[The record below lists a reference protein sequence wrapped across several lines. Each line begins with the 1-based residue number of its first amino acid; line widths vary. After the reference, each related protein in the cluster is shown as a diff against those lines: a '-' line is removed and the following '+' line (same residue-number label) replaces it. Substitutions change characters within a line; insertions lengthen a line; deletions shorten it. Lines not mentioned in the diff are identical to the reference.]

1 MNSEELAWH
10 WLREGWHFR
19 GLGQR
24 SQKEREW
31 YRDQVNYEMGMIAEK
46 DFTDLFLVMSDALRW
61 AKDQR
66 PAIAV
71 GPGRGSV
78 AASAV
83 AWLLRITEVDPHAH
97 NGLLFERFLDTSR
110 SDPPDIDIDIE
121 DDRRHEVREY
131 LESKYG
137 RVHVG
142 QVANFTRYRGKN
154 SLVDIARVY
163 QVPIAAKEIVSNLI
177 LERSG
182 GDARFNNS
190 LEDTVEMFPA
200 AKAVFDSWPDLWKAT
215 RLEGNYRGMG
225 VHAAGLVVANTP
237 ISDIC
242 PIYERDG
249 VQVMAIDKYDIE
261 YVEALKLDFLGLT
274 TMSIIARCLDMIGMT
289 LEDLYAIP
297 LDDEQVLESF
307 RELDLTGIFQFEGRA
322 TRLVCRDVQPRNFE
336 ELADI
341 NSLSRPGPLFSG
353 ATAAYVEVRHG
364 RAKPERLHPVV
375 DAITAGTKG
384 QIVYQEQ
391 ILQILKDIGG
401 FDWFT
406 VSHIRRIISKKRGA
420 AAFQMNEEKFQ
431 QGAEDL
437 HNMPRDISDKL
448 WKKIVTSG
456 AYAFV
461 KAHAVSYTVIGYL
474 TMWLKVNYPTEFYAS
489 SLSKTGSKQDSK
501 EHAFQLMRDAMAH
514 GQRING
520 PRIKYSQASWT
531 AVPNLGLVAGWE
543 QIHGIGEKMAA
554 RISSFQAEGHK
565 FNDWSDLLAVPGIG
579 PKKTEAMRQFA
590 SLEDP
595 FELHKTEK
603 ILGKTRE
610 WLNTQRVIPC
620 PDADGLAISRIEI
633 KEVPGQHFNKG
644 PRIVYAG
651 IPININMQDV
661 VENRHS
667 RTGQDQEEILKG
679 LKRPDLLSFCS
690 IRCIDDTN
698 EEVYVRVNRFIFP
711 RLKRRIESITV
722 GHDVLIVV
730 GNPIIGFGTPVMAE
744 DIYIIDPDD

>member
-1 MNSEELAWH
+1 MNSEDLCWL
-10 WLREGWHFR
+10 WLREGWKFR
-19 GLGQR
+19 HMSER
-24 SQKEREW
+24 SQEEQDWHVQELK
-31 YRDQVNYEMGMIAEK
+31 YEMGMIVEK

-61 AKDQR
+61 AKDR
-66 PAIAV
+66 GIAV

-78 AASAV
+78 AASSV
-83 AWLLRITEVDPHAH
+83 AWFLRITEVDPYEHP
-97 NGLLFERFLDTSR
+97 GLLFERFLDTSR

-121 DDRRHEVREY
+121 DDRRWEVREY
-131 LESKYG
+131 LQNKY
-137 RVHVG
+137 RRECVG

-163 QVPIAAKEIVSNLI
+163 SLPKAAKEVVSGLL

-190 LEDTVEMFPA
+190 LEDTVALFPA
-200 AKAVFDSWPDLWKAT
+200 AAEVFERFPDFWKAT
-215 RLEGNYRGMG
+215 RLEGNMRGMG

-242 PIYERDG
+242 PMYEKDG

-274 TMSIIARCLDMIGMT
+274 TMSIIARCLAMIGMT
-289 LEDLYAIP
+289 LEELYDLP
-297 LDDEQVLESF
+297 LDDEPVLEAF
-307 RELDLTGIFQFEGRA
+307 RDLDLTGIFQFEGRA

-353 ATAAYVEVRHG
+353 ATAAYVDVRHN
-364 RAKPERLHPVV
+364 RRSPERLHPVV
-375 DAITAGTKG
+375 DGITAGTKG

-431 QGAEDL
+431 DGAEKL
-437 HNMPRDISDKL
+437 HGMKRELSDKL

-474 TMWLKVNYPTEFYAS
+474 CMWLKVNYPVEFYAA
-489 SLSKTGSKQDSK
+489 SLGKCDSTGDDK

-514 GQRING
+514 GLTIHG
-520 PRIKYSQASWT
+520 PSLQHSEDTWT
-531 AVPNLGLVAGWE
+531 AVPGIGLVAGWE
-543 QIHGIGEKMAA
+543 QVHGIGKKMAP
-554 RISSFQAEGHK
+554 RIAEYLAGRTGLRQW
-565 FNDWSDLLAVPGIG
+565 NDLQNISGVG
-579 PKKTEAMRQFA
+579 PKTVEKIRHFA
-590 SLEDP
+590 GLEDP
-595 FELHKTEK
+595 FELFKTEK
-603 ILGKTRE
+603 VLRSVRE
-610 WLNTQRVIPC
+610 WLSTQTLIPR
-620 PDADGLAISRIEI
+620 PDADGETIASIEI
-633 KEVPGQHFNKG
+633 QETPGKTFNKG

-651 IPININMQDV
+651 IPINVNMQDV
-661 VENRHS
+661 VENRHA
-667 RTGQDQEEILKG
+667 RTGQDQEEILKS
-679 LKRPDLLSFCS
+679 LKRPDLLNMCS

-698 EEVYVRVNRFIFP
+698 EEVYVRVNRFVFP
-711 RLKRRIESITV
+711 KLKRTIESLNV
-722 GHDVLIVV
+722 GHDVIIVV

-744 DIYIIDPDD
+744 RIYVIDPDD